1 MPYNPM
7 LPQAGMMAGGMAPQ
21 GQLPMQA
28 PQLNPMAGAMQRPMM
43 GQMPMGQMRLMQP
56 PMLHEMPMGQLLR
69 LMMPQGQMQQ
79 RPQMTTQQAAL
90 RALVQQHSAD
100 AMRQQAL
107 ARAAMGQLPRQGNGN
122 MQRPMMGQGQM
133 PQGQMQR
140 PMMPQGMPQGQPLP
154 LGNAS
159 PRPTTPNPLLGIN
172 PQLQSQLRSVLGV

>member
-43 GQMPMGQMRLMQP
+43 GQMPMGQMMQR
-56 PMLHEMPMGQLLR
+56 PMMGQMPM
-69 LMMPQGQMQQ
+69 GQMQQ

-159 PRPTTPNPLLGIN
+159 PVQRPTAPNPLLGIN